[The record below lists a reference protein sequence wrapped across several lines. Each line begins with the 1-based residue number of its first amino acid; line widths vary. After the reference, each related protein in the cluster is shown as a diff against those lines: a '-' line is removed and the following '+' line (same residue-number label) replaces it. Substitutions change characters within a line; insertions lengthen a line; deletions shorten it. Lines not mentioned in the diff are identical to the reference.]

1 MLYFEYGQVAQLDR
15 VCGYELQCRG
25 FESLLVCDII
35 YNRDLF
41 SRILEE
47 GGRVLDS
54 IDDSVLCINKTD
66 LNIPVSV
73 SFSSASRVIFS
84 ISAQVGFRFLVLN
97 KSF

>member
-1 MLYFEYGQVAQLDR
+1 MGQKVVKLFHKIGWAQLFHHR
-15 VCGYELQCRG
+15 NK
-25 FESLLVCDII
+25 FIFDII

-84 ISAQVGFRFLVLN
+84 ISAQVRFRFLVLN